1 MLFNLYGLVKSRLRK
16 LIVKLLLRV
25 EGGQFYSKTVRD
37 IYSHYHGVEVGMYT
51 QGAFSA
57 SCSLDR
63 HTRIGRYC
71 SISANVAVMNRNHPM
86 EFKSTHAF
94 FFNPALG
101 VCKEDLVAYTP
112 LEIGNDVRIGYGA
125 IIQPHVRK
133 IGDGAVIGPGAV
145 VNKDVPP
152 FAVVVGNPSRIV
164 GYRFAK
170 EIAEE
175 LSASKWWAKSID
187 ELKPN
192 RKEFQSLLSDPTEGR
207 GEAQKG
213 SSG

>member
-1 MLFNLYGLVKSRLRK
+1 MISEMLFNLYELDKSRLRK
-16 LIVKLLLRV
+16 LIVKLLLRL

-112 LEIGNDVRIGYGA
+112 LEIGNDVWIGHGA
-125 IIQPHVRK
+125 IIHPHVRR
-133 IGDGAVIGPGAV
+133 IGDGAVIGAGAV

-152 FAVVVGNPSRIV
+152 YAVVTGNPSRIV
-164 GYRFAK
+164 RYRFSK
-170 EIAEE
+170 KVIEE
-175 LSASKWWAKSID
+175 LIASRWWEKSVG
-187 ELKPN
+187 ELKPHLQ
-192 RKEFQSLLSDPTEGR
+192 EFQCALSDPAERQGEG
-207 GEAQKG
+207 E
-213 SSG
+213 

>member
-1 MLFNLYGLVKSRLRK
+1 MLFNLYELDKSRLRK
-16 LIVKLLLRV
+16 LIVKLLLRL

-112 LEIGNDVRIGYGA
+112 LEIGNDVWIGHGA
-125 IIQPHVRK
+125 IIHPHVRM
-133 IGDGAVIGPGAV
+133 IGDGAVIGAGAV

-152 FAVVVGNPSRIV
+152 YAVVTGNPSRIV
-164 GYRFAK
+164 RYRFSK
-170 EIAEE
+170 KVIEE
-175 LSASKWWAKSID
+175 LLASRWWEKSIG
-187 ELKPN
+187 ELKPHLQ
-192 RKEFQSLLSDPTEGR
+192 EFQCALSDPAERQGEG
-207 GEAQKG
+207 E
-213 SSG
+213 